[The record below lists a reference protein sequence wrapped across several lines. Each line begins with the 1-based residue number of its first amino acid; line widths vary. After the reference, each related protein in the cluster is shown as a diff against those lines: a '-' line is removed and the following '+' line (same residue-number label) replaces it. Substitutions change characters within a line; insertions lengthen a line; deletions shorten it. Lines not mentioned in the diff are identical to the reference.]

1 MKYPK
6 LSFTSELLK
15 HELLI
20 DLSDAQKISLLQRLS
35 YVIELCDRL
44 ISITDFKSSYGLIS
58 DIELDVWIC
67 IGAPDSDAKNEVSS
81 WVIHT
86 SWINEC
92 DGIDLS
98 KLLEK
103 EITDGM
109 GSKADIESADTLHI
123 WINKQEKLIRKSA
136 LNAIAATSISVFIA
150 NFMAINILLLNLLST
165 LSKARLLAQWKLPLR
180 MGKN

>member
-6 LSFTSELLK
+6 LTFTSELLQ
-15 HELLI
+15 HDLLI
-20 DLSDAQKISLLQRLS
+20 DLSNAQKISLLQRLS

-44 ISITDFKSSYGLIS
+44 ISIKDFKSTYGLIS
-58 DIELDVWIC
+58 DIELDAWIC
-67 IGAPDSDAKNEVSS
+67 IGAPDSDSKNEVSS

-86 SWINEC
+86 CWVDEC

-103 EITDGM
+103 EVIDGM
-109 GSKADIESADTLHI
+109 NSKADIESADTLYI
-123 WINKQEKLIRKSA
+123 WISNQEKAIRKSV
-136 LNAIAATSISVFIA
+136 LNAIAATSIATFIA
-150 NFMAINILLLNLLST
+150 NLMAVNILLLNLISV

-180 MGKN
+180 LS

>member
-6 LSFTSELLK
+6 LAFTSELLN
-15 HELLI
+15 HDLLI

-44 ISITDFKSSYGLIS
+44 ISIKDFKSTYGLIS

-67 IGAPDSDAKNEVSS
+67 IGAPDSDSKDEVSS

-86 SWINEC
+86 CWVDEC
-92 DGIDLS
+92 EGIDLS

-103 EITDGM
+103 EIIVGM
-109 GSKADIESADTLHI
+109 NSKANIESADTLHV
-123 WINKQEKLIRKSA
+123 WINTQEKLIRKSA
-136 LNAIAATSISVFIA
+136 LNVISATNISTFIA
-150 NFMAINILLLNLLST
+150 NLMALNVLLLNFISVLT
-165 LSKARLLAQWKLPLR
+165 KARLLAQWKLPLR
-180 MGKN
+180 MR